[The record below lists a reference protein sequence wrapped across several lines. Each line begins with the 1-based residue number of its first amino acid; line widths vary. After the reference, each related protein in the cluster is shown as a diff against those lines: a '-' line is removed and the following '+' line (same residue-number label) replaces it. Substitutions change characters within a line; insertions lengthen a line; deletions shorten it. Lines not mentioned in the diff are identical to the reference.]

1 MALNWLRKILLG
13 EPDQDQK
20 HALYIFL
27 DEGGDF
33 NFSQTGTRFF
43 TITSIAKVRPF
54 HVSRALHSLKY
65 DLMEEG
71 HDIETFHASEDKQK
85 TRDRVFKIIQNN
97 LEARVIDCLIIEKRK
112 TGPALQVPSQFYPR
126 MMGYLLKFV
135 LGHADMGPISE
146 VIIVTDSIP
155 LQKKRKAIEKTIKT
169 TLRAE
174 LPPQMPFRVL
184 HHASKSSFGL
194 QIADYCNWAIYRKWQ
209 RGDTR
214 SYDLIK
220 RGIRSEFDIFKNGE
234 IFYY

>member
-1 MALNWLRKILLG
+1 VALNWLRKVFAG
-13 EPDQDQK
+13 EPDRKQK

-33 NFSQTGTRFF
+33 NFSQTGTRYF

-65 DLMEEG
+65 DLMEDG

-85 TRDRVFKIIQNN
+85 TRDRVFEIIKNN
-97 LEARVIDCLIIEKRK
+97 LETPVIDCLIVEKRK
-112 TGPALQVPSQFYPR
+112 TGPALQDPSKFYPR
-126 MMGYLLKFV
+126 MMGYLLKYV
-135 LGHADMGPISE
+135 LERADMDRVSE

-155 LQKKRKAIEKTIKT
+155 LKRKRKAIEKAIKM

-174 LPPQMPFRVL
+174 LPRETPFRVL